1 MIGGEGHVG
10 LRSHKHVVFFA
21 MHNLVSDTFRDSI
34 RMQAVLRCTP
44 VTHIST
50 MNLYTDARG
59 DCVGHNH
66 VHFAND
72 RDTYPVLKLTCPT
85 TVIWDYNFVPAGY
98 VVEAY
103 KANLFSGQVPGFFAC
118 GAHMVVMPN
127 WVLREPSKSVLDSQ
141 IVREQTKELV
151 DGTGRADHVSYV
163 QGLAVVAPGVLVRQM
178 TLSAVEAETLHP
190 LVVAT
195 IAAHSLLHDSL
206 DKHAQ
211 GASWPVNKRY
221 IGEKVAF
228 IVFYDAKKIPCPRSY
243 LQLLTGK

>member
-1 MIGGEGHVG
+1 
-10 LRSHKHVVFFA
+10 
-21 MHNLVSDTFRDSI
+21 
-34 RMQAVLRCTP
+34 
-44 VTHIST
+44 
-50 MNLYTDARG
+50 MNLYDDARG

-72 RDTYPVLKLTCPT
+72 IDTYPLLKLNCPT

-103 KANLFSGQVPGFFAC
+103 KSNLFSGQVPGFFAC

-127 WVLREPSKSVLDSQ
+127 WVLRDPPNSVLDSQ

-151 DGTGRADHVSYV
+151 DGTGRAEHMSCA
-163 QGLAVVAPGVLVRQM
+163 QGLAVVASGVLVKHM

-195 IAAHSLLHDSL
+195 IAAHRLLCDSS

-211 GASWPVNKRY
+211 GAS
-221 IGEKVAF
+221 
-228 IVFYDAKKIPCPRSY
+228 
-243 LQLLTGK
+243 